1 MKNDILKF
9 VFLSV
14 LLLLLCSCASFCG
27 NEDDDR
33 KSNNTQE
40 TVPIQVFDQTINF
53 PKVR

>member
-14 LLLLLCSCASFCG
+14 LLLLLCACTAFCG
-27 NEDDDR
+27 DEDNTE
-33 KSNNTQE
+33 SNNTQE

>member
-14 LLLLLCSCASFCG
+14 LLLLLCSCATFCG
-27 NEDDDR
+27 NDDDTQ
-33 KSNNTQE
+33 SNTTQE